1 MILLRSR
8 GLAHLKIATEAPG
21 SPRLL
26 VEHMRED
33 GRFTSLTLTGD
44 LDPDWRSDG
53 DGEHPIHLSYRY
65 PLDHHAKVEVMNMT
79 PKQAMELAEA
89 LIDAVVSWRQQE
101 DINDGP
107 E

>member
-1 MILLRSR
+1 MILQKGR
-8 GLAHLKIATEAPG
+8 GLTYLKIATEEVA
-21 SPRLL
+21 SPVL
-26 VEHMRED
+26 VADHMRDD

-44 LDPDWRSDG
+44 LDPDYG
-53 DGEHPIHLSYRY
+53 DLDSKFPIHLSYRY
-65 PLDHHAKVEVMNMT
+65 PIDRQARTSVMNMT

-89 LIDAVVSWRQQE
+89 LIDAVVSWRKQE